1 MASNG
6 RRNGSWGNGIKSD
19 EDKIKDLK
27 VEKYA
32 YAYD

>member
-6 RRNGSWGNGIKSD
+6 RINETLGNEIESD
-19 EDKIKDLK
+19 EDKIRKLK

-32 YAYD
+32 YD